1 MAAEITGSVCKACGA
16 IAYPQRRC
24 CKSCGKNE
32 FGKVPLEGRATLLT
46 FTRVYNL
53 SLAFEERYITLGI
66 VEFENGA
73 RALGR
78 LAIDDPRTGMKVT
91 AYVAPV
97 RTEGYRTFDGL
108 WFRAA

>member
-1 MAAEITGSVCKACGA
+1 MAEINASVCKGCGAVAYPQHKCCKACG
-16 IAYPQRRC
+16 
-24 CKSCGKNE
+24 KTK
-32 FGKVPLEGRATLLT
+32 FGQVPLEGSATLLT

-53 SLAFEERYITLGI
+53 SLAFDERYITLGI

-78 LAIDDPRTGMKVT
+78 LAVDEPRIGMKLS

-97 RTEGYRTFDGL
+97 RTEGYETYEGL
-108 WFRAA
+108 WFR

>member
-1 MAAEITGSVCKACGA
+1 MATGITASVCKACGA
-16 IAYPQRRC
+16 VAYPQRRC
-24 CKSCGKNE
+24 CKSCGQSDFE
-32 FGKVPLEGRATLLT
+32 TVPLEGDARLLT

-66 VEFENGA
+66 VEFRNGA

-78 LAIDDPRTGMKVT
+78 LAVDDPQTGMKLT

-97 RTEGYRTFDGL
+97 RTEGYETFEGL
-108 WFRAA
+108 WLRTV